1 MGHYNSWKEEEED
14 GVGHYN
20 SLKEEEEDGEGHYN
34 SLKEE
39 EEKGVGHYNSLKLY
53 CVKHRPK
60 AAIIQ
65 TNMNEWVE
73 VHCMLLK

>member
-1 MGHYNSWKEEEED
+1 M
-14 GVGHYN
+14 GHYN

-65 TNMNEWVE
+65 TNMNE
-73 VHCMLLK
+73 